1 MKSVYGA
8 AKWETQAI
16 AALSDRPLLKGGAW
30 DTTALLGVTIGAINV
45 MKTATSKSHCS
56 KSDRSV
62 VERKGSALFI
72 NGNRILDPAG
82 KPSVKHSR
90 LRAAVHKV
98 AAKR

>member
-1 MKSVYGA
+1 M
-8 AKWETQAI
+8 
-16 AALSDRPLLKGGAW
+16 
-30 DTTALLGVTIGAINV
+30 
-45 MKTATSKSHCS
+45 MKTAPAKSHRSSKSG
-56 KSDRSV
+56 RFV
-62 VERKGSALFI
+62 VERKGSAVFI